1 MQPDLRPADY
11 RTIWADKPVLRAIY
25 SDYYRRIHDAC
36 VPGPTLEIGGG
47 SGNMKQ
53 FAGDVVSTDIVAS
66 PWLDTVCDAQALPF
80 ADASFA
86 NIVMVDVLHHIA
98 RPARFLAEAERILVP
113 GGRIVM
119 VEPCI
124 TPVSGLFFRLFHD
137 EPVDMSE
144 DPLDPTPPPAKD
156 PFMGNQGIPTR
167 LFKREQARMA
177 AAAPRLRLQ
186 QRRWLSLF
194 AYPLSGGFRK
204 WSMLPSALAPA
215 LLALENVLLPVL
227 GPLMGFRLFAVVE
240 KDAVEKQIEG

>member
-11 RTIWADKPVLRAIY
+11 RAIWADKPGLRAIY
-25 SDYYRRIHDAC
+25 SDYYRRIQDAC

-98 RPARFLAEAERILVP
+98 RPVRFLAEAERVLVP
-113 GGRIVM
+113 GGRIVV
-119 VEPCI
+119 VEPGV
-124 TPVSGLFFRLFHD
+124 TPLSNIVFHLLHD

-156 PFMGNQGIPTR
+156 PFMGNQAIPTR
-167 LFKREQARMA
+167 LFRREPARMA
-177 AAAPRLRLQ
+177 QTVPGLRLMRHQ
-186 QRRWLSLF
+186 WLSLF
-194 AYPLSGGFRK
+194 AYLLSGGFRK
-204 WSMLPSALAPA
+204 WSLLPTALAPA
-215 LLALENVLLPVL
+215 MLALEDVVLPVL

-240 KDAVEKQIEG
+240 KDGGAKQKED

>member
-36 VPGPTLEIGGG
+36 VAGPTLEIGGG

-98 RPARFLAEAERILVP
+98 RPARFLAEAERVLVP

-119 VEPCI
+119 VEPGI
-124 TPVSGLFFRLFHD
+124 TPVSGVFFRLFHD
-137 EPVDMSE
+137 EPVDMNE
-144 DPLDPTPPPAKD
+144 DPLDPTPPPSKD
-156 PFMGNQGIPTR
+156 PFEGNQGIPTR
-167 LFKREQARMA
+167 LFKREQARMGE
-177 AAAPRLRLQ
+177 AAPGLHLR

-204 WSMLPSALAPA
+204 WSMLPSPLAPA
-215 LLALENVLLPVL
+215 MLGLENILLPVL

-240 KDAVEKQIEG
+240 KTAGEVKKEG